1 VLSAECWEKRRISW
15 QSAVGKGER
24 ELAVGSGQGGK
35 RVGGGQLAGKRGV
48 GGFERSLPLVGM
60 TGEGSGLGWG

>member
-1 VLSAECWEKRRISW
+1 MLSAECWEKRRISW
-15 QSAVGKGER
+15 QSAR
-24 ELAVGSGQGGK
+24 EEESRQLAVGSGL
-35 RVGGGQLAGKRGV
+35 LAGKRGV

>member
-1 VLSAECWEKRRISW
+1 MLSAECWEKRRISW
-15 QSAVGKGER
+15 QLAR
-24 ELAVGSGQGGK
+24 EEESWQSAVGSGQGGK